1 MANGFKGFSVETHV
15 VDCWH
20 RGEGGGGGEEEEEGG
35 RGVSMKEEK
44 RGRGHFLESCKYKGA
59 WEVEKYSTF
68 VKLTF
73 GYWKPEASVLLCDS
87 FLEFSYLQATK
98 V

>member
-35 RGVSMKEEK
+35 RGVSMKEEI
-44 RGRGHFLESCKYKGA
+44 GRAH
-59 WEVEKYSTF
+59 V
-68 VKLTF
+68 
-73 GYWKPEASVLLCDS
+73 
-87 FLEFSYLQATK
+87 
-98 V
+98 